1 MLLTTLF
8 RGHAV
13 DPMQIACYQSIA
25 LARGVRVWQEQR
37 HDVWKK
43 AWVMNQGTRTTHNT
57 LGLVANVTRCLRE
70 MDATWED
77 AFTISPKNIKNISL
91 IKGEYRKFKHDLREA
106 SRRARLRMISRKDL
120 REDAAKGIG
129 QAASLHLLRSKELT

>member
-1 MLLTTLF
+1 
-8 RGHAV
+8 
-13 DPMQIACYQSIA
+13 
-25 LARGVRVWQEQR
+25 
-37 HDVWKK
+37 
-43 AWVMNQGTRTTHNT
+43 
-57 LGLVANVTRCLRE
+57 